1 MQTVWRTIL
10 LTGLVAFAA
19 GALGVWTGV
28 AFFADGGSGH
38 PSLDTIVHRE
48 LDLSADQK
56 RRIETVEARFAAR
69 KTTIEAE
76 MRDATRA
83 ISVAVSEDK
92 AYTPSVERTVD
103 RFHSAMGEL
112 QHETILHVFEMRAV
126 LTPAQQ
132 SRFDE
137 IVRTELVG
145 DAENAERK

>member
-1 MQTVWRTIL
+1 MPTVWRTIFV
-10 LTGLVAFAA
+10 TGLVAFAA
-19 GALGVWTGV
+19 GILGVWAGV
-28 AFFADGGSGH
+28 TFVADSGRGH
-38 PSLDTIVHRE
+38 ASLDVVVHRE
-48 LDLSADQK
+48 LGLSVLQK
-56 RRIETVEARFAAR
+56 RDIATMEARFAAR
-69 KTTIEAE
+69 KTAIEAE
-76 MRDATRA
+76 MRAATRA

-92 AYTPSVERTVD
+92 AYTPSVERAVD

-126 LTPAQQ
+126 LTPSQQ